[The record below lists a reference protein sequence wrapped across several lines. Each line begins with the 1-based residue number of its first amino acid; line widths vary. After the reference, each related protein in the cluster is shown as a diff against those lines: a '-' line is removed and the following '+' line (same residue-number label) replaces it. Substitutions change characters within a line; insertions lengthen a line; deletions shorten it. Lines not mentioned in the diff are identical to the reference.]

1 MLLPL
6 LSSCK
11 AREDLNVYPRVVAGP
26 GCLLLGLLL
35 SDSLRWGSLPQGT
48 LPCSFFLP
56 EVCECCVGL
65 PEPLLLPPYLP
76 APLQGHNRLFH

>member
-1 MLLPL
+1 MLLLPP
-6 LSSCK
+6 SSRK
-11 AREDLNVYPRVVAGP
+11 AHEDLNVYPRVVAGP
-26 GCLLLGLLL
+26 GCLLLELLL

-56 EVCECCVGL
+56 EVCKCCVGL